1 MTGKAIL
8 KTNSFLLSIFL
19 LIFFTISTANST
31 VYYVSN
37 NGNDSAVGTSDAA
50 AWATI
55 NKVNSKMSTFVAG
68 DRILFRKSDTF
79 FGQITM
85 TKSGTA
91 GNEIIF
97 GSYGTGELPVLT
109 GAKAPQNWILHSG
122 NIFKTSFTDTV
133 SNLYLDGKIMNIA
146 RYPNNGWLKIEY
158 GTGAGEKGGFKDNEL
173 TEGGGYWNGVTC
185 KIRTA
190 DWSYEVRTVSGFSS
204 GNVTFSA
211 PTVNRMIY
219 DYGYYFDNR
228 LSLLDTEREFY
239 YDIPS
244 QMLYFYA
251 PGGVNPNT
259 LSLQATVTRFNIY
272 LNPGVKFV
280 IIENLHL
287 TNAKEKGV
295 EEANGTS
302 ITVRNCKV
310 SKTDK
315 IGIRLYGT
323 GHRIENNIIED
334 VLDIGITAQIFDGF
348 ITGNTIKRTGL
359 KPGYGGSSWGYIGL
373 RAEGATGTDIRY
385 NNIDSS
391 GYSGIRFG
399 KDNILE
405 YNIVDYSCVILN
417 DGGGVAIDN
426 IDGALIKNNIIKN
439 SIGNKESCP
448 ATNYNLSY
456 GIYFGNTPIKNLV
469 ISNNTIAH
477 SRFVGIYIDNT
488 VTLDNIQIVDN
499 IIYNSAHTQIKFSD
513 LSAAFYKPAYNT
525 ICKRNIFYSLGW
537 NQMSMEHQMF
547 NSMVF
552 SDYGV
557 FDSNYYCNPYNEYTL
572 KRTIM
577 PPNYSSNDYRFT
589 QWKTVTGEDPNSMYS
604 PFSFEQH
611 YITDTLSSN
620 YITNP
625 HFNDTIA
632 GWTTWPSGSSIA
644 RVIHPLLNGGAM
656 RLRWNGIGYTEN
668 LAVSNSFPTTKGA
681 YYNVSFSIVGDQTG
695 DFNLWGRSSIPY
707 VYEMGLRR
715 KLRYENYRKNYS
727 LIFKADTT
735 DPSTTLTV
743 GMKLPDSLTY
753 YDNINFYKVNVQ
765 KIDSTEQS
773 KLFINQTNSTLHF
786 PVNGIS
792 YKELDG
798 TPVVGSVLV
807 PPYSSKILINDGFQP
822 AKTLN
827 LTLLIEGLYNTFN
840 QQTSADTVSVYLR
853 NVNSPYN
860 RIDSAKKIFSLTG
873 QVSMQFPNAQT
884 GSFYFLEIMHRN
896 SIETWSRAGGETFAS
911 NVLNYNFS
919 SDSAKAYGNNLI
931 KKGTKF
937 CLYSGDSNKDGTVD
951 LADLAEIDNNA
962 ANFLTGY
969 FNTDINNDNLTDIAD
984 LSITDNNAF
993 NIITKVTP

>member
-1 MTGKAIL
+1 MTGFYFAKF
-8 KTNSFLLSIFL
+8 TSFLISIFL
-19 LIFFTISTANST
+19 ISFFTSNLSHSAIYYISNS
-31 VYYVSN
+31 
-37 NGNDSAVGTSDAA
+37 GNDSAAGTSTVT

-55 NKVNSKMSTFVAG
+55 SKVNSKMSTFIAG
-68 DRILFRKSDTF
+68 DQILFRKGDTF

-97 GSYGTGELPVLT
+97 GSYGTGQLPIIT
-109 GAKAPQNWILHSG
+109 GAKSPQSWIVHSG
-122 NIFKTSFTDTV
+122 NIYKTTFTDTV

-146 RYPNNGWLKIEY
+146 RYPNTGWLRVDY
-158 GTGAGEKGGFKDNEL
+158 GTGAGEKGGFKDAAL

-190 DWSYEVRTVSGFSS
+190 DWSYEVRTVSGFNS
-204 GNVTFSA
+204 GNVTFST

-219 DYGYYFDNR
+219 EYGYYLDNR
-228 LSLLDTEREFY
+228 LSLLDTEGEFY
-239 YDIPS
+239 YDIPT
-244 QMLYFYA
+244 QVLYFYA

-272 LNPGVKFV
+272 LNPGVKYV
-280 IIENLHL
+280 TIQDLHL

-302 ITVRNCKV
+302 ITVKNCRI

-348 ITGNTIKRTGL
+348 VTGNIINRTGL

-373 RAEGATGTDIRY
+373 RAESSTGTSIRY
-385 NNIDSS
+385 NNIDST
-391 GYSGIRFG
+391 GYTGIRFG
-399 KDNILE
+399 KNNILE

-417 DGGGVAIDN
+417 DGGGIAIDN
-426 IDGALIKNNIIKN
+426 IDGALIKNNVVKN

-456 GIYFGNTPIKNLV
+456 GIYFGNTLIKNLL
-469 ISNNTIAH
+469 ISKNTIAH

-499 IIYNSAHTQIKFSD
+499 VIYNSAHTQIKFSD
-513 LSAAFYKPAYNT
+513 LSASSYVPTYNT
-525 ICKRNIFYSLGW
+525 IIKRNIFYSLGW
-537 NQMSMEHQMF
+537 NQVSMEHQMF
-547 NSMVF
+547 HSLIF

-557 FDSNYYCNPYNEYTL
+557 FDSNYYCNPYNEFTL

-577 PPNYSSNDYRFT
+577 PPNYSSNDYRLS
-589 QWKTVTGEDPNSMYS
+589 QWQTVTGEDPNSMYS
-604 PFSFEQH
+604 PFIFEQH

-644 RVIHPLLNGGAM
+644 RVIHPLLNGGSM
-656 RLRWNGIGYTEN
+656 RLRWNGIGFTEN
-668 LAVSNSFPTTKGA
+668 LAVSNSFPTTKGD
-681 YYNVSFSIVGDQTG
+681 YYNVSFSVVGNHTG

-715 KLRYENYRKNYS
+715 KLRYENYRKDYS
-727 LIFKADTT
+727 VIFKADTT
-735 DPSTTLTV
+735 DPNTTLTT

-753 YDNINFYKVNVQ
+753 FDNINFYKVNVQ

-773 KLFINQTNSTLHF
+773 KIFINETNSTLPF
-786 PVNGIS
+786 PVNGIN
-792 YKELDG
+792 YKDLDG
-798 TPVVGSVLV
+798 TPVGGTILV

-822 AKTLN
+822 VKTLN
-827 LTLLIEGLYNTFN
+827 LTVLLEGLYNTVN
-840 QQTSADTVSVYLR
+840 QQTSIDTVSVYLR
-853 NVNSPYN
+853 NVNPPYN
-860 RIDSAKKIFSLTG
+860 RIDSAKKVFTASG
-873 QVSMQFPNAQT
+873 QISVQFPNAVT
-884 GSFYFLEIMHRN
+884 GTYYYLEIGHRN
-896 SIETWSRAGGETFAS
+896 SIETWSRAGGETFTG
-911 NVLNYNFS
+911 NVLNYNMTN
-919 SDSAKAYGNNLI
+919 DSTKAYGSNLV
-931 KKGTKF
+931 KKGTKYCIF
-937 CLYSGDSNKDGTVD
+937 SGDSNKDGAID
-951 LADLAEIDNNA
+951 LADLADIDNNA
-962 ANFLTGY
+962 ANFLFGY
-969 FNTDINNDNLTDIAD
+969 FSSDINNDNLTDIAD
-984 LSITDNNAF
+984 LSISDNNAF